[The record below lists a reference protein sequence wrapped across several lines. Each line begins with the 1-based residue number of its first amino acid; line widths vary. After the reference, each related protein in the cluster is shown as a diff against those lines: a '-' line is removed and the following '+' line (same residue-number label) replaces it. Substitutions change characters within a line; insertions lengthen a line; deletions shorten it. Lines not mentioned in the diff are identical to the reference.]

1 MRSVRRPSVSRR
13 VPPTRNHPCARLGCN
28 AVRAAVRVGLEAPA
42 LVVRVV
48 VGLAVL
54 CPEVLALVVR
64 AGPANS
70 AMVVPATIGDRL
82 GIRRTPIGAD
92 GSMGPRGETTCRHGA
107 GARHLALRGTGRCRH
122 RGARPRRRSTTSA
135 TCSNPCG
142 IPGTTNGASG
152 SSGCGYRCP
161 SDELDFPAQRH
172 TAVAWC
178 PRSAI
183 SSSRSVRNMTPIK
196 LSRYTRTVV
205 ALSPPA
211 LPARERCKCDSRDII
226 GIRTRDGIATRS
238 GRNEVKAPKSCQ
250 DA

>member
-1 MRSVRRPSVSRR
+1 
-13 VPPTRNHPCARLGCN
+13 
-28 AVRAAVRVGLEAPA
+28 
-42 LVVRVV
+42 VVRVV